1 MTDFWAIGPTAAA
14 VILRTRGFSPHEAE
28 RLVRLKVRYLRG
40 DFRELTPGQRR
51 LAHLLFLRW
60 LAQHGRF
67 DDGEAARTT
76 HDGRSAI

>member
-14 VILRTRGFSPHEAE
+14 VILRARGFLPREAA
-28 RLVRLKVRYLRG
+28 RLVRLKVHYVRG

-51 LAHLLFLRW
+51 LAHLLFLRS
-60 LAQHGRF
+60 LAQQGRF

-76 HDGRSAI
+76 LNGRSAA